1 MIFAAVAAFAMVSV
15 SNVFAFNSATL
26 ANSLSQVNDTV
37 DTTVVTPA
45 SPAPASV
52 APADSSVAP
61 VDTTKA
67 PADAPQAPSD
77 TTKAPAASTNNTA
90 E

>member
-15 SNVFAFNSATL
+15 SNVSAFNGATV

-45 SPAPASV
+45 SPS
-52 APADSSVAP
+52 PADSSVAP